1 MLSEGIKRRLIQEI
15 VKELQPAFIL
25 LYGSFAK
32 GTNHEQSDLDLAYFS
47 DRELSTYE
55 RFILASN
62 LSSLAEREVDLI
74 DVKKID
80 TVFTMQIYSE
90 GIPIYIADENTFI
103 SQRIRAYSMYVTL
116 NEQRAPVIKAI
127 KESGRV
133 FKYE

>member
-1 MLSEGIKRRLIQEI
+1 MLKEEIKKRLIQEI
-15 VKELQPAFIL
+15 VKKLQPAFVL

-32 GTNHEQSDLDLAYFS
+32 GTNHRQSDIDLAYFS

-55 RFILASN
+55 RFILAGK

-74 DVKKID
+74 DVKKTD
-80 TVFTMQIYSE
+80 PVFTVQIYSE
-90 GIPIYIADENTFI
+90 GTPIYIADENTFI
-103 SQRIRAYSMYVTL
+103 SQRIRAYRLYATL

-133 FKYE
+133 FKHE

>member
-1 MLSEGIKRRLIQEI
+1 MLPEEIKRRLTREI

-32 GTNHEQSDLDLAYFS
+32 GTNHEESDIDLAYFS

-55 RFILASN
+55 RFILAGH
-62 LSSLAEREVDLI
+62 LSSLAQREVDLI
-74 DVKKID
+74 DIKKID
-80 TVFTMQIYSE
+80 TVFSVQLFSE
-90 GIPIYIADENTFI
+90 GIPIYMEDENTFI
-103 SQRIRAYSMYVTL
+103 IQRIRAYRMYATL

>member
-1 MLSEGIKRRLIQEI
+1 MLREEIKRRFIQEI
-15 VKELQPAFIL
+15 VKELEPAFVL

-32 GTNHEQSDLDLAYFS
+32 GTNHEQSDIDLAYFS
-47 DRELSTYE
+47 DRELPAYE
-55 RFILASN
+55 RFILAGN

-90 GIPIYIADENTFI
+90 GTPIYIADENTFI
-103 SQRIRAYSMYVTL
+103 SQRIRAYSMYAIL

-133 FKYE
+133 FKHE